1 MRPLPGF
8 ALVFLSLFA
17 SASGACSARETA
29 LSEWQLESGRSL
41 GELVGVAD
49 TAVVLIYDP
58 SDCFACSS
66 VLGRWLDA
74 KRRSPDRVFLVFT
87 RSPRNVERDQLRLY
101 RIQPDGILSHRRSG
115 GGITTPAAI
124 VLWRRVVVAVGPP
137 ASFDGSNGVLEYL
150 EQRPAQLRMQ

>member
-8 ALVFLSLFA
+8 CLVLLSLLA
-17 SASGACSARETA
+17 SASAACSGSETA
-29 LSEWQLESGRSL
+29 LSQWQLESGRSL
-41 GELVGVAD
+41 GDLVGIAD
-49 TAVVLIYDP
+49 TAVVLVYDP

-87 RSPRNVERDQLRLY
+87 RSPQNIERDQLRLY

-115 GGITTPAAI
+115 GGITTPAAV
-124 VLWRRVVVAVGPP
+124 VLWRGVVVAVGPP

-150 EQRPAQLRMQ
+150 EQRPPQRRVQ